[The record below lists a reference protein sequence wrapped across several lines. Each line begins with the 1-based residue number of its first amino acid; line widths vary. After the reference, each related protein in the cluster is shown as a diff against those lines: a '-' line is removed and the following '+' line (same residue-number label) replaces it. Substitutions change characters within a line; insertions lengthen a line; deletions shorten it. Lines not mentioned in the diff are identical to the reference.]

1 MEKGDV
7 ARVNAALQ
15 ALHPVVLLDVA
26 SDHALLRRYQRPF
39 WAGKHWLEVGRAKV
53 GPDHTA
59 SLFGRVRGDFHLL
72 FEIGLWRLVGHIDA
86 GTGRIELPAVIHA
99 AETGLL
105 IPPEE

>member
-7 ARVNAALQ
+7 ARVDAALQ

-39 WAGKHWLEVGRAKV
+39 WAGKRWLEVEGAKI
-53 GPDHTA
+53 GPDHA
-59 SLFGRVRGDFHLL
+59 AGLFGGIGRHLYFVFEVR
-72 FEIGLWRLVGHIDA
+72 LWRLVGHIDA
-86 GTGRIELPAVIHA
+86 GARRIELPSVIHA

-105 IPPEE
+105 IPTEE